1 VRRAQGPKE
10 AATGAPSTPRVLCFY
25 GQGAA
30 ALARAARP
38 LDLLGVAAAANAGVY
53 AALPDGLGAFAA
65 DVRGVCAT
73 FAAAAQRPKTPLAQ
87 RLAERRAPDVAAA
100 VLKVLDAGCAPRL
113 AEARAGRPHAA
124 AGAAEARPD
133 ANGGA
138 AGKPAAADALA
149 RCAPARGVPRP
160 CCECRRALTAAARA
174 GRPFVWP
181 WQGCAAC
188 WEEEDTR
195 ALLLCDRCDAET
207 HTYCLDPPLRD
218 IPPGARSGCAAPRRW
233 PVD

>member
-10 AATGAPSTPRVLCFY
+10 AATGAPSTPRVLCFD

-113 AEARAGRPHAA
+113 AEARAGRRRGGAPGCQRRRRRQAGRRGR
-124 AGAAEARPD
+124 AGAVRPRPR
-133 ANGGA
+133 G
-138 AGKPAAADALA
+138 
-149 RCAPARGVPRP
+149 APAM
-160 CCECRRALTAAARA
+160 L
-174 GRPFVWP
+174 
-181 WQGCAAC
+181 
-188 WEEEDTR
+188 
-195 ALLLCDRCDAET
+195 
-207 HTYCLDPPLRD
+207 
-218 IPPGARSGCAAPRRW
+218 
-233 PVD
+233 